1 MMKNR
6 VDQFHFQETH
16 ICNEG
21 FFGLSGLLRSCIDRS
36 YKTKNRNDVS
46 TKNVYTTFLNLYN
59 VSWDLLL
66 FILKFNL

>member
-1 MMKNR
+1 MKNR
-6 VDQFHFQETH
+6 NNV
-16 ICNEG
+16 N
-21 FFGLSGLLRSCIDRS
+21 
-36 YKTKNRNDVS
+36 